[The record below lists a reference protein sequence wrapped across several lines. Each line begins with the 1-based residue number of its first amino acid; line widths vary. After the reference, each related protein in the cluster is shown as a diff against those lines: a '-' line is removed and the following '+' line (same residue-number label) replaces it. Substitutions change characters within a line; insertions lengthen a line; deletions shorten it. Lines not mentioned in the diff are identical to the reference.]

1 MESKSKI
8 PVKKMTIWAKLFI
21 GIIVIMVLTA
31 FIAIQGINS
40 INKLRNLSSV
50 MLNESIANNTVQNL
64 KSNLEKLIMPPN
76 DYLIHGNRIEFKNF
90 GKSLTDVK
98 AQLNEYSVT
107 THHYIEKL
115 PPNELVFYL
124 GEVEALALEI
134 FKLEE
139 PIGNKHGADL
149 MEKMDS
155 IINMVTIQIDYMI
168 IAEEEDIGK
177 NILKIHTTNV
187 KYTRIII
194 LVGLAIVFSL
204 LFGGFF
210 YVKEI
215 TKPIHHLAQ
224 TAQKVSS
231 GNLSTKAEVNTHD
244 EIEDLAN
251 SFNTMIGVLEKTT
264 VSREYFNNI
273 LNRMEDSLIISDAS
287 DNIKIVNQATLDLLG
302 YNEDEIVGKPIG
314 MVASEKGSKEICVK
328 SDAIKKFIK
337 KEHVDNV
344 YNTYYSKDGNPIPV
358 LFSRSLMYDKDKLI
372 SGMIFIGHNI
382 TENNGEIKA
391 MQENGENNYR
401 NIKTLGEIPLTKR
414 ELEIIKLIAEEFSNL
429 EIAEKLFISVRTVET
444 HRRNIMQKLHI
455 NSVISL
461 VHYAIQNSII

>member
-1 MESKSKI
+1 M
-8 PVKKMTIWAKLFI
+8 
-21 GIIVIMVLTA
+21 
-31 FIAIQGINS
+31 
-40 INKLRNLSSV
+40 
-50 MLNESIANNTVQNL
+50 
-64 KSNLEKLIMPPN
+64 
-76 DYLIHGNRIEFKNF
+76 
-90 GKSLTDVK
+90 
-98 AQLNEYSVT
+98 
-107 THHYIEKL
+107 
-115 PPNELVFYL
+115 
-124 GEVEALALEI
+124 
-134 FKLEE
+134 
-139 PIGNKHGADL
+139 
-149 MEKMDS
+149 
-155 IINMVTIQIDYMI
+155 
-168 IAEEEDIGK
+168 
-177 NILKIHTTNV
+177 
-187 KYTRIII
+187 
-194 LVGLAIVFSL
+194 AIVFSL

-215 TKPIHHLAQ
+215 TKPIHHLSQ

-231 GNLSTKAEVNTHD
+231 GDLSTKAEVNTHD

-273 LNRMEDSLIISDAS
+273 LNRMEDSLIISDAN

-302 YNEDEIVGKPIG
+302 YYEDEIVGKPIG